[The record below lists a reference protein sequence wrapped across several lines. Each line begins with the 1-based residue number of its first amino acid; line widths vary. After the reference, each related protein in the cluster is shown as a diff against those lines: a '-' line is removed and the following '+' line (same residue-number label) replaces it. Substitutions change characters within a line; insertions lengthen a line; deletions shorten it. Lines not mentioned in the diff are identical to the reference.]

1 MFDIFTPA
9 VLVSLAS
16 GCYALG
22 YLIINQMQLRLF
34 VLVGSMFYI
43 AYYATAAAEPLY
55 GAIYTTIG
63 LSAANVV
70 GMFILMLGRFRVSLP
85 RAYADLYGRFDV
97 VNPGDFRQV
106 MKHATRTTLVQDVAV
121 TREGEPVRHLVYVI
135 NGSTNVTKGTA
146 SFPLPKGVFIGEVAY
161 LLNRP
166 SAATSTVVA
175 GSEILQWDL
184 DAMRHTSARN
194 PRFKLAMDAILG
206 HDLAQKV
213 AHAVAHPASPDI
225 PAAASA

>member
-1 MFDIFTPA
+1 MFDFFTPA

-22 YLIINQMQLRLF
+22 YLIINKMQLRLF
-34 VLVGSMFYI
+34 VLIGSAFYI

-63 LSAANVV
+63 LTTANLI
-70 GMFILMLGRFRVSLP
+70 GMIILTMGRFRIALP
-85 RAYADLYGRFDV
+85 RAHADIYDRFNI

-106 MKHATRTTLVQDVAV
+106 MKHATRTTLDQDTVV
-121 TREGEPVRHLVYVI
+121 THEGDTVTHLVYVI
-135 NGSTNVTKGTA
+135 KGAINVTKTGAQFTMPA
-146 SFPLPKGVFIGEVAY
+146 GVFIGEVAY
-161 LLNRP
+161 LLDRP
-166 SAATSTVVA
+166 SAATSTVLA
-175 GSEILQWDL
+175 GAEIVRWDL
-184 DAMRHTSARN
+184 NDMRRTSARN

-213 AHAVAHPASPDI
+213 THAVAHPASPVV
-225 PAAASA
+225 PA